1 MTRMQC
7 IEKGAQGLG
16 VATMMIWLNLSPQ
29 VCFHHPW
36 HWKAINTTTAF
47 VTQRQLSVALDDSN
61 WYYILISSRSI
72 EKALPWLVTRY
83 NLALNTHD
91 TKNIKHLLACIS
103 TQNVNESEILHLY
116 TS

>member
-36 HWKAINTTTAF
+36 HWKAINTTAF
-47 VTQRQLSVALDDSN
+47 VTLEATKCRF
-61 WYYILISSRSI
+61 
-72 EKALPWLVTRY
+72 RY
-83 NLALNTHD
+83 NDKNAMHRKRCSRARCLNND
-91 TKNIKHLLACIS
+91 DMA
-103 TQNVNESEILHLY
+103 
-116 TS
+116 